1 MPAPASHIRRLTREN
16 ERDVQRPRLAAAV
29 QQPVSTELSLAA
41 PSALALRRLASKLVR
56 YAPHDGVFP
65 LRLPGTY
72 ALRVGRMTS
81 EPVYATLRPSLC
93 IVAQGAKI
101 VMLGREVLD
110 YDAARMLVLAVDLPV
125 AGQVTRASSREP
137 FLGFRL
143 DLDAERVAELA
154 ARVFPRGIPKPSE
167 TRAAYVG
174 MSDEA
179 IIDAVARLVDLM
191 AQPDD
196 AQLLGPV
203 VVDEIL
209 IRLLRSPVGA
219 RVAQLGQRSSGFQRI
234 ADAVTWIREHFAQ
247 PVTVQEM
254 AAVAH
259 MSASSFHDRFKAV
272 TAMSPLQ
279 YQKAIR
285 LHEARRL
292 MLFQR
297 LEGTDAAA
305 KVGYVSASQFSREYA
320 RMFGAPPAKDIARLR
335 NEGLGPRQD

>member
-1 MPAPASHIRRLTREN
+1 MGREGRYDTDMRALAYRQRRPSTSLE
-16 ERDVQRPRLAAAV
+16 LIAAG
-29 QQPVSTELSLAA
+29 PD
-41 PSALALRRLASKLVR
+41 ALALRRLASKLVR

-72 ALRVGRMTS
+72 ALRVGRITS
-81 EPVYATLRPSLC
+81 EPIYATLRPSLC
-93 IVAQGAKI
+93 VVAQGAKI
-101 VMLGREVLD
+101 LMLGSEVLS
-110 YDAARMLVLAVDLPV
+110 YDAARMLVLAVDLPA

-137 FLGFRL
+137 YLGFKL
-143 DLDAERVAELA
+143 DLDAERISELA
-154 ARVFPRGIPKPSE
+154 ARVFPRGIPKAADI
-167 TRAAYVG
+167 RAAYVG
-174 MSDEA
+174 MTDDA

-209 IRLLRSPVGA
+209 IRLLRSPIGP
-219 RVAQLGQRSSGFQRI
+219 RVAQLGQPTSGLQRI
-234 ADAVTWIREHFAQ
+234 ADVVTWIREHFAQ
-247 PVTVQEM
+247 PITVQDM
-254 AAVAH
+254 ATVAH

-272 TAMSPLQ
+272 TTMSPLQ

-297 LEGTDAAA
+297 LDVADAAS
-305 KVGYVSASQFSREYA
+305 KVGYVSSSQFSREYA
-320 RMFGAPPAKDIARLR
+320 RMFGGPPAKDIARLR
-335 NEGLGPRQD
+335 DEGFAPR

>member
-1 MPAPASHIRRLTREN
+1 M
-16 ERDVQRPRLAAAV
+16 
-29 QQPVSTELSLAA
+29 
-41 PSALALRRLASKLVR
+41 ALRRLASKLVR

-65 LRLPGTY
+65 LPLPGTY

-93 IVAQGAKI
+93 VVAQGAKI
-101 VMLGREVLD
+101 LMLGSEVLN

-137 FLGFRL
+137 YLGFKL

-154 ARVFPRGIPKPSE
+154 ARVFPKGIPKASD

-174 MSDEA
+174 MTDDA
-179 IIDAVARLVDLM
+179 IIDAVARLIDLM

-209 IRLLRSPVGA
+209 IRLLRSAIGA
-219 RVAQLGQRSSGFQRI
+219 RVAQLGQPSSGVQRI
-234 ADAVTWIREHFAQ
+234 ADVVTWIREHFAQ

-259 MSASSFHDRFKAV
+259 MSASAFYDRFKAV
-272 TAMSPLQ
+272 TTMSPLQ

-297 LEGTDAAA
+297 LEVADAAS

-320 RMFGAPPAKDIARLR
+320 RMFGGPPAKDIARLR
-335 NEGLGPRQD
+335 DEGFAPR